1 MQRKRRIRNK
11 MVSEKERKKIKEN
24 IRKLFSANNTP
35 DDLKKAFAK
44 HSSLKHNKEKNNGK

>member
-1 MQRKRRIRNK
+1 

-44 HSSLKHNKEKNNGK
+44 HSALNAKQKKVSK

>member
-44 HSSLKHNKEKNNGK
+44 HSSLKHKQKVDKK